1 MTPAVE
7 AVGGACELNSIL
19 AGDDV
24 LVDDD
29 MAEKP
34 LK

>member
-7 AVGGACELNSIL
+7 AAGGACELNSIL